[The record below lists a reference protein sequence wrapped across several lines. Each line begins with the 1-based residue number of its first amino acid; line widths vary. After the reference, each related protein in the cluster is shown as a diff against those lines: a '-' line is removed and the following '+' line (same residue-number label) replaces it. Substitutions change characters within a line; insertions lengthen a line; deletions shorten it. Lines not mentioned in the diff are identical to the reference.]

1 VVTSEASVAGSPTVR
16 MRQLGKELRLLR
28 EAANISVRQAAT
40 LLGKDESALSR
51 WETGARRVDVA
62 TVMDLCDLYKVDDE
76 RRIKYLVQLA
86 REANQRGWWAEYG
99 KDVPSWLTNALG
111 METVANE
118 VWIYQSEYVP
128 GLLQTQPYLHALEPS
143 NVEAAMKMRAARQ
156 KRLTEDTN
164 PVVLRAVLNE
174 AVVLRT
180 VGGSDVMRQQIRH
193 IIDAAQRPNVTVQV
207 LPFAIGHH
215 PAMTGPFTALRF
227 PETPAIDTIY
237 VELKDAAVYI
247 EKPSEVDR
255 YTTDFERLTQLA
267 LDEEETI
274 AFLEQLV
281 AREEDIANE

>member
-1 VVTSEASVAGSPTVR
+1 MVTSEASVAGSPTVR